1 MSSWLHMPLLD
12 PAGPIAL
19 GERNVIL
26 TTFGLSAI
34 VVVPVFVML
43 FLFAWRYRASGPQ
56 AKHKHAPHWDHDSTI
71 AEIVWWVIPALIILC
86 LSILAWKSSH
96 ELDPYVPLPGAPLEV
111 EVIALN
117 WKWLFIYPELG
128 IASVNELVIPQDV
141 PVHFLLTADAP
152 MNSFWV
158 PQLGGQIMVMPGMST
173 QLNLMATRA
182 GVFQGSSANIS
193 GEGFSGMA
201 FTVRAVAANDFAA
214 WASLVRLSPSTVP
227 LTHETYP
234 LLAATSTYDRV
245 RYYAPVAD
253 DLYTTIVNKSM
264 MPMHDMQM

>member
-1 MSSWLHMPLLD
+1 MPLLD

-19 GERNVIL
+19 GERSVIY
-26 TTFGLSAI
+26 TTFALSAI
-34 VVVPVFVML
+34 VVLPVFIML
-43 FLFAWRYRASGPQ
+43 FLFAWRYRASGPL
-56 AKHKHAPHWDHDSTI
+56 AKRAHAPHWDHDSTI

-96 ELDPYVPLPGAPLEV
+96 KLDPYVPLPGTPLEV
-111 EVIALN
+111 EVVALN

-128 IASVNELVIPQDV
+128 VASVNELVIPQDV
-141 PVHFLLTADAP
+141 PVHFSLTADAP

-173 QLNLMATRA
+173 QLNLMATRV

-201 FTVRAVAANDFAA
+201 FTVRAVSANDFAA
-214 WASLVRLSPSTVP
+214 WASLARLSPSSKP
-227 LTHETYP
+227 LTQETYP

-245 RYYAPVAD
+245 RYYAPVGD
-253 DLYTTIVNKSM
+253 GLYTTIVNKSM
-264 MPMHDMQM
+264 VPMHDMQM